1 MNKDVIYIE
10 PEDDI
15 TDIILKIENS
25 KEKIV
30 AIVPPKKAGVFRS
43 VVNIKLIAK
52 TGTTSEKTIVLVTVD
67 PSIIKLAAAA
77 KIPVAKNLQS
87 APEVPDV
94 SANEETAS
102 VDKEELVEE
111 PDEEVD
117 AEEEKEEPEKEEEDE
132 EEEEEEEK
140 PEKKPAKKAKS
151 KSGNKFINW
160 IKDHKKLSIAAGVC
174 CLGLIL
180 FLVWAFTIA
189 PGANIVVAI
198 KTDQKNFSENVTFT
212 DNLSS
217 ENAKDGIFYLEQKK
231 IDMPQ
236 EVEFEATGK
245 KNLGEKASGS
255 VIIRH
260 KFTTDGSYPIEA
272 LTINGLKF
280 IVTPSA
286 SMSWDGK
293 KVTECDNYDNNLGP
307 DDVIPWLEK
316 NGCVKTVKVNVVA
329 AEPGTSYNIEP
340 SCNWV
345 ALSGVG
351 GCSEAAMTG
360 GTDNEITVVQQSDI
374 IKAQNE
380 LKSSSEEEIKTKLY
394 DTIDDNYYIID
405 ASFEQSSTATTST
418 PAVDEE
424 VKEGVKPSL
433 KMTTTASVYVIDKVK
448 LEEYIEE
455 KANLEDDQKIYETK
469 DIYIENISQIKNGS
483 TNKLKAQYF
492 VGPKITEGELFDK
505 IRGRGL
511 GDAQREIREIYG
523 VSDVKIEQSYPWV
536 MTIPDDPN
544 KVSIEF
550 EVKDQN
556 GNEINSEGGSEEST
570 SDEKE
575 KKEDKK
581 D

>member
-87 APEVPDV
+87 APEIPDV
-94 SANEETAS
+94 SSNEEPDTTE
-102 VDKEELVEE
+102 KEELVEDE
-111 PDEEVD
+111 PEE
-117 AEEEKEEPEKEEEDE
+117 EEEKDVPEKEEETE
-132 EEEEEEEK
+132 EEEEEEKEEK
-140 PEKKPAKKAKS
+140 PEKKPAKKAS
-151 KSGNKFINW
+151 HKSGNKFVNW
-160 IKDHKKLSIAAGVC
+160 LKDHKKLSIAAGIG
-174 CLGLIL
+174 CLCLIL

-189 PGANIVVAI
+189 PAANIVVAI

-217 ENAKDGIFYLEQKK
+217 ENATDGVFYLEQKK

-245 KNLGEKASGS
+245 KNLGEKATGS

-272 LTINGLKF
+272 MNVNGLKF

-286 SMSWDGK
+286 SLSWDGK
-293 KVTECDNYDNNLGP
+293 KVSECDNFEP
-307 DDVIPWLEK
+307 DKIGVDEVMSWVEK

-329 AEPGTSYNIEP
+329 DEPGTKFNIEP

-380 LKSSSEEEIKTKLY
+380 LTSTKEEEIKSKLY
-394 DTIDDNYYIID
+394 ETIGDSYYVID
-405 ASFEQSSTATTST
+405 SSFEQATSATTST
-418 PAVDEE
+418 PAADEE
-424 VKEGVKPSL
+424 VKEGVKPTL

-448 LEEYIEE
+448 LEEFIDK
-455 KANLEDDQKIYETK
+455 KANLEDGQKIYEIK
-469 DIYIENISQIKNGS
+469 DLYIENISQIKNGS

-523 VSDVKIEQSYPWV
+523 VSDVKIEPSYPWV
-536 MTIPDDPN
+536 MTIPNDSS
-544 KVSIEF
+544 KVGIVF
-550 EVKDQN
+550 EVKDQD
-556 GNEINSEGGSEEST
+556 GNEINSDDNSNQSNNEE
-570 SDEKE
+570 EKE
-575 KKEDKK
+575 
-581 D
+581 